1 MNDLLTRDRRTS
13 RLPESLSADQ
23 LLQAQVQ
30 IARRQ
35 LATAREALI
44 AARRR
49 VVALE
54 DAVENWQ
61 QLASGTAH
69 RVSQ

>member
-1 MNDLLTRDRRTS
+1 MNDLLTRDRRSS

-23 LLQAQVQ
+23 LLQAQVE
-30 IARRQ
+30 IARCQ
-35 LATAREALI
+35 LTGAREALI

-61 QLASGTAH
+61 QLASGT
-69 RVSQ
+69 RRGVRQ

>member
-1 MNDLLTRDRRTS
+1 MNDLLTRDRRSS
-13 RLPESLSADQ
+13 RLPDSLSADQ
-23 LLQAQVQ
+23 LLQAQVE

-35 LATAREALI
+35 LAAAREALI

-61 QLASGTAH
+61 QLASGSDPSVN
-69 RVSQ
+69 R